1 MKINEELLKV
11 IRASDL
17 DVSEALL
24 FCFAV
29 SQPEYDLVD
38 KLSELL
44 LTEENEYLYRINLVQ
59 HGDDG
64 IMKLRYPLY
73 ADSSDTT
80 YRSRFSEY
88 INKLVNRPGMSPNGH
103 ISNKKPY
110 VVINGSKETEQ
121 AFNSIFDNSIDLD
134 RLIDATAQY
143 YRDTEYCKVLHKF
156 LEESAKM
163 MYDTFKESKSN
174 MI

>member
-1 MKINEELLKV
+1 MKINEELLRV

-44 LTEENEYLYRINLVQ
+44 LTEENEYMYRINLVQ

-73 ADSSDTT
+73 SDSDTT

-88 INKLVNRPGMSPNGH
+88 INRLVTRPDMSIHGH
-103 ISNKKPY
+103 VNNIKSY
-110 VVINGSKETEQ
+110 VVINGSKEAEQ
-121 AFNSIFDNSIDLD
+121 VFNSVFDNTVDLD
-134 RLIDATAQY
+134 RLIDATIQY

>member
-1 MKINEELLKV
+1 MKINEELIRV

-17 DVSEALL
+17 DVPEALL

-44 LTEENEYLYRINLVQ
+44 LTEENEYMYRINLVQ
-59 HGDDG
+59 HGEDG

-73 ADSSDTT
+73 SDSETH
-80 YRSRFSEY
+80 RSRFSEY
-88 INKLVNRPGMSPNGH
+88 INRLVTRPDMSIHGH
-103 ISNKKPY
+103 VNNIKSY
-110 VVINGSKETEQ
+110 VVINGSKEAE
-121 AFNSIFDNSIDLD
+121 AVFNNIFDSSIDLD

-143 YRDTEYCKVLHKF
+143 YRDTEYCKTLPKF
-156 LEESAKM
+156 LEESGRM